1 MLCIGILFECRVHI
15 VYLIKMK
22 VLTYKLYKEHCELY
36 TKINGSIAVN
46 ICQIELAQKDI
57 ILLSNV
63 SIIVYRAS
71 KRAGVENNKFISFS
85 LSVGLYSI
93 DNFNT
98 KIRVAILQQ
107 RQDWEPPQ
115 IKDLRLVIPK
125 HYTWPLILFLSR
137 LVYPT
142 TIMKRLR

>member
-63 SIIVYRAS
+63 SIIVYKAG
-71 KRAGVENNKFISFS
+71 KRISVENNKFIHFN
-85 LSVGLYSI
+85 LSAGTRSN
-93 DNFNT
+93 DDFNA
-98 KIRVAILQQ
+98 KIQVAILQK
-107 RQDWEPPQ
+107 RQD
-115 IKDLRLVIPK
+115 
-125 HYTWPLILFLSR
+125 
-137 LVYPT
+137 
-142 TIMKRLR
+142 